1 MSSDRLWFAL
11 ALVSLLAA
19 GCATSPVVDVQ
30 PGERPP
36 LESDE
41 AGFWMVMDRVE
52 ERVRTSGHVV
62 RDEDLNAYLRE
73 ILCRLV
79 EDYCGDIR
87 FYIVRHPYF
96 NASMG
101 PNGAMQIWTGL
112 LIRVQNEA
120 QLAAVLGHELTHYL
134 RRHTLQRWRDIRAKT
149 DALIFFQLA
158 TAVAGVGFVGTFAQL
173 AALGSIQAFT
183 RDMER
188 EADRVGFEMMTGAS
202 YDPNAAPKIWEMMIA
217 EKEASN
223 LPKGSIFFASHP
235 TSEERQET
243 IAKMAAEYDLDT
255 AKLGRD
261 RFVEMTARYRG
272 DWLRDELR
280 QRDFGSLQVVLDYLT
295 EAGAN
300 PGELQYF
307 QGELHR
313 LRGEEEEDDEAK
325 AIEAYETAI
334 DTGGGPP
341 EAHRALGLVYWSAG
355 RKDEARDAFEAYIE
369 VAPEADD
376 RAMVEYYLQQFE

>member
-1 MSSDRLWFAL
+1 MSSGRIWFAL
-11 ALVSLLAA
+11 ALMSLLAA

-62 RDEDLNAYLRE
+62 RDERLNAYVRDIFCELT
-73 ILCRLV
+73 L
-79 EDYCGDIR
+79 DYCNDIR
-87 FYIVRHPYF
+87 LYLVRSAYF
-96 NASMG
+96 NASMMA
-101 PNGAMQIWTGL
+101 NGTMQVWTGML
-112 LIRVQNEA
+112 LRTQNEA

-158 TAVAGVGFVGTFAQL
+158 TAVAGVGIVGTFASL
-173 AALGSIQAFT
+173 VTAGSIQAFS

-188 EADRVGFEMMTGAS
+188 EADQLGFEMMARAG
-202 YDPNAAPKIWEMMIA
+202 YDPREAPKIWEMMVA

-223 LPKGSIFFASHP
+223 RPKGSVFFASHP
-235 TSEERQET
+235 TSQERRDTLTE
-243 IAKMAAEYDLDT
+243 MAAEYDSDT
-255 AKLGRD
+255 AKLGRS

-280 QRDFGSLQVVLDYLT
+280 QRDFGSLQVVLDHLI

-300 PGELQYF
+300 RGELQYF

-313 LRGEEEEDDEAK
+313 LRGEEEENDEAK
-325 AIEAYETAI
+325 AVEAYEAAI

-355 RKDEARDAFEAYIE
+355 RKDDARGAFEAYIE

>member
-1 MSSDRLWFAL
+1 MSSDRIWFAL
-11 ALVSLLAA
+11 VLVSLLAT

-62 RDEDLNAYLRE
+62 RDEDLNAYVRE

-243 IAKMAAEYDLDT
+243 LAKMAAEYDSDT
-255 AKLGRD
+255 VKLGRK

-325 AIEAYETAI
+325 AVEAYETAI

-355 RKDEARDAFEAYIE
+355 RKDEARGAFEAYIE
-369 VAPEADD
+369 VAPEAED

>member
-1 MSSDRLWFAL
+1 MSSDRIWLAL

-19 GCATSPVVDVQ
+19 GCATQPVTDVE
-30 PGERPP
+30 PGQRPP
-36 LESDE
+36 LESEE
-41 AGFWMVMDRVE
+41 AGFWMQMDRVE
-52 ERVRTSGHVV
+52 ERVRTSGRVV
-62 RDEDLNAYLRE
+62 RDEDLNAYVRE
-73 ILCRLV
+73 MLCRLAA
-79 EDYCGDIR
+79 DYCGDIR

-112 LIRVQNEA
+112 LLRAQNEA

-158 TAVAGVGFVGTFAQL
+158 TAVAGVGIVGTFAQL
-173 AALGSIQAFT
+173 AAVGSIQAFT

-188 EADRVGFEMMTGAS
+188 EADQVGFEMLAGAS
-202 YDPNAAPKIWEMMIA
+202 YDPNAVPKIWEMMIA

-235 TSEERQET
+235 TSQERRDT
-243 IAKMAAEYDLDT
+243 LTKMAAEYDSDT
-255 AKLGRD
+255 AKLGRE

-280 QRDFGSLQVVLDYLT
+280 QRDFGSLQVVLDYLM

-300 PGELQYF
+300 PGELHYF

-325 AIEAYETAI
+325 AVEAYKAAI
-334 DTGGGPP
+334 DTGAAPP

-355 RKDEARDAFEAYIE
+355 RKDEARGAFEAYIE
-369 VAPEADD
+369 VAPEAED
-376 RAMVEYYLQQFE
+376 RAMIEYYLQQFE

>member
-1 MSSDRLWFAL
+1 MSSGRIWFAL
-11 ALVSLLAA
+11 ALMSLLAA
-19 GCATSPVVDVQ
+19 GCATPPVVDVQ

-62 RDEDLNAYLRE
+62 RDERLNAYVRDIFCQLT
-73 ILCRLV
+73 L
-79 EDYCGDIR
+79 DYCNDIR
-87 FYIVRHPYF
+87 LYLVRSAYF
-96 NASMG
+96 NASMMA
-101 PNGAMQIWTGL
+101 NGTMQVWTGML
-112 LIRVQNEA
+112 LRTQNEA

-158 TAVAGVGFVGTFAQL
+158 TAVAGVGIIGTFANL
-173 AALGSIQAFT
+173 ATAGSIQAFS

-188 EADRVGFEMMTGAS
+188 EADQLGFEMMAKAG
-202 YDPNAAPKIWEMMIA
+202 YDPREAPKIWEMMIA

-223 LPKGSIFFASHP
+223 RPKGSIFFASHP
-235 TSEERQET
+235 TSQERRDTLTE
-243 IAKMAAEYDLDT
+243 MAAEYDSDT
-255 AKLGRD
+255 AKLGRE

-280 QRDFGSLQVVLDYLT
+280 QRDFGSLQVVLDYLI

-300 PGELQYF
+300 RGELQYF

-313 LRGEEEEDDEAK
+313 LRGEEEEDDAAK
-325 AIEAYETAI
+325 AVEAYEAAI

-341 EAHRALGLVYWSAG
+341 EVHRALGLVYWSAG
-355 RKDEARDAFEAYIE
+355 RKDDARSAFEAYIE

>member
-1 MSSDRLWFAL
+1 MSSERIWFAL

-19 GCATSPVVDVQ
+19 GCATHPVVDVQ

-52 ERVRTSGHVV
+52 ERVLTSGRVV
-62 RDEDLNAYLRE
+62 RDEDLNAYVRE
-73 ILCRLV
+73 MLCRLAA
-79 EDYCGDIR
+79 DYCGDIR

-112 LIRVQNEA
+112 LLRAQNEA
-120 QLAAVLGHELTHYL
+120 QLAAVLSHELTHYL
-134 RRHTLQRWRDIRAKT
+134 RRHTLQRWRDTRAKT

-158 TAVAGVGFVGTFAQL
+158 TAVAGVGIVGTFAQL
-173 AALGSIQAFT
+173 AVMGSIQSFT

-188 EADRVGFEMMTGAS
+188 EADQVGFEVMTKAG
-202 YDPNAAPKIWEMMIA
+202 YDPRAAPKIWEMMIA

-235 TSEERQET
+235 TSQERRDT
-243 IAKMAAEYDLDT
+243 LTKMAAEYDSDT
-255 AKLGRD
+255 AKLGRE

-280 QRDFGSLQVVLDYLT
+280 QRDFGSLQVVLDYLM
-295 EAGAN
+295 EAGAD

-325 AIEAYETAI
+325 AVEAYEAAI
-334 DTGGGPP
+334 DTGAAPS

-355 RKDEARDAFEAYIE
+355 RKDEARGAFEAYIE

-376 RAMVEYYLQQFE
+376 RAMIEYYLQQFE

>member
-1 MSSDRLWFAL
+1 MSSDRIWFAL
-11 ALVSLLAA
+11 ALVSLLAT
-19 GCATSPVVDVQ
+19 GCATLPVTDVE
-30 PGERPP
+30 PGQRPP
-36 LESDE
+36 LESEE
-41 AGFWMVMDRVE
+41 AGFWMQMDRVE
-52 ERVRTSGHVV
+52 ERVRTSGRVV
-62 RDEDLNAYLRE
+62 RDEDLNAYVRE

-112 LIRVQNEA
+112 LLRVQNEA

-149 DALIFFQLA
+149 DALVFVQLA
-158 TAVAGVGFVGTFAQL
+158 TAVAGVGIVGTFAQL

-243 IAKMAAEYDLDT
+243 IAKMAAAYDSDT
-255 AKLGRD
+255 AKLGRE

-280 QRDFGSLQVVLDYLT
+280 QRDFGSLQVVLDYLM

-300 PGELQYF
+300 PGELHYF

-313 LRGEEEEDDEAK
+313 LRGEEEEGDEAK
-325 AIEAYETAI
+325 AVEAYKTAI
-334 DTGGGPP
+334 DTGAAPP

-369 VAPEADD
+369 VAPEAED
-376 RAMVEYYLQQFE
+376 RAMVDYYLQQFE

>member
-1 MSSDRLWFAL
+1 
-11 ALVSLLAA
+11 
-19 GCATSPVVDVQ
+19 
-30 PGERPP
+30 
-36 LESDE
+36 
-41 AGFWMVMDRVE
+41 
-52 ERVRTSGHVV
+52 
-62 RDEDLNAYLRE
+62 E

-112 LIRVQNEA
+112 LLRVQNEA

-158 TAVAGVGFVGTFAQL
+158 TAVAGVGIVGTFAQL

-243 IAKMAAEYDLDT
+243 IAKMAAEYDSDT
-255 AKLGRD
+255 AKLGRE

-280 QRDFGSLQVVLDYLT
+280 QRDFGSLQVVLDYLM

-300 PGELQYF
+300 PGELHYF

-313 LRGEEEEDDEAK
+313 LRGEEEEGDEAK
-325 AIEAYETAI
+325 AVEAYKTAI
-334 DTGGGPP
+334 DTGAAPP

-355 RKDEARDAFEAYIE
+355 RKDEARGAFEAYIE
-369 VAPEADD
+369 VAPEAED